1 MRFWDLP
8 PTGAW
13 KLALAQESR
22 LLRQNVPNNP
32 PPPNNPNTPAPTPPP
47 PTNQMR
53 DAQNF
58 YNQHYRQT
66 LEGEGQEVLNAA
78 HVRTRIGA
86 LQTKVQTYRHAI
98 TAQLEKAQRLES
110 LLPNAAGLTAQLQN
124 LDRDLAFESTNL
136 SGMADIAATI
146 DRWERGQLPPTD
158 MAAWLRTAHGVDIG
172 EDWRQM
178 GEGTEINAVEQQIA
192 ATRGRR
198 AVDPLVDGE
207 LPDISDEL
215 LWPTLNPSSRQYVV
229 NTLGGMAGMGAK
241 LRFLNDRVTLFEQ
254 SNSAVGLDETM
265 AELETLD
272 VPAERGAT
280 GGQGIFASMNIEFFS
295 INQLIQGFK
304 KWKDT

>member
-110 LLPNAAGLTAQLQN
+110 LLPNAAGLTAQ
-124 LDRDLAFESTNL
+124 DRKS
-136 SGMADIAATI
+136 
-146 DRWERGQLPPTD
+146 
-158 MAAWLRTAHGVDIG
+158 
-172 EDWRQM
+172 
-178 GEGTEINAVEQQIA
+178 
-192 ATRGRR
+192 
-198 AVDPLVDGE
+198 
-207 LPDISDEL
+207 
-215 LWPTLNPSSRQYVV
+215 VV
-229 NTLGGMAGMGAK
+229 
-241 LRFLNDRVTLFEQ
+241 
-254 SNSAVGLDETM
+254 
-265 AELETLD
+265 
-272 VPAERGAT
+272 
-280 GGQGIFASMNIEFFS
+280 
-295 INQLIQGFK
+295 
-304 KWKDT
+304 